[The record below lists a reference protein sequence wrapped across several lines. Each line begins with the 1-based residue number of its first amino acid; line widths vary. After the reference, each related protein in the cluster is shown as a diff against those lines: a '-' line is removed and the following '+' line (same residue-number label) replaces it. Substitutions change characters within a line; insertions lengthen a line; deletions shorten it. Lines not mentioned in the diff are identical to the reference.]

1 MVDKRF
7 VQRKLGL
14 IQQDLEKLTI
24 LKGLTFE
31 EIAKDFFKY
40 STLKLVLME
49 IIGRAIDINE
59 HLITEQESAD
69 IKMPLTYRE
78 TFLILGESSIL
89 PEKFAQ
95 EIAKSTGFRNAIV
108 HDYNNLDKYVI
119 YTTIDEAIQQYTKY
133 CEHILIFLSSF

>member
-40 STLKLVLME
+40 STLKLVLM
-49 IIGRAIDINE
+49 
-59 HLITEQESAD
+59 
-69 IKMPLTYRE
+69 
-78 TFLILGESSIL
+78 
-89 PEKFAQ
+89 
-95 EIAKSTGFRNAIV
+95 
-108 HDYNNLDKYVI
+108 
-119 YTTIDEAIQQYTKY
+119 
-133 CEHILIFLSSF
+133 